1 MGGVSLLL
9 GEGERGRGEDEMG
22 LIYADEDGM
31 RLESRKVDGGEGEL
45 PHDGIASK

>member
-1 MGGVSLLL
+1 ML

-31 RLESRKVDGGEGEL
+31 RLESSVVDDGEGDL